1 MLRCLFCR
9 EEYEKLSAEHV
20 FPAALGGNLEL
31 RDGVCTKCN
40 NDFSKFETALVK
52 ELIPIRLLLNI
63 PDRYGDIPSADAVAK
78 GKSGEY
84 KARANADGSV
94 RVRPIVTVTPGADG
108 NKEIRFQYASD
119 KQIEEVKKAVAEKKL
134 QLLEFE
140 VRPAEQADVEVAGE
154 LRVIGAPEGLR
165 TAAKIAYIG
174 MAFCA
179 GSVLASSDA
188 FKDVREYIRTG
199 KGASPASL
207 FIHEK
212 FLNAVQ
218 LGPHQHALILAGR
231 HDKHRVDA
239 IVRLFGGLNYFVRL
253 SDQYGGVDFVHTIV
267 CDAQRGELN
276 GMLFSVV
283 EAELLQTEDVATSKD
298 TVWDNLELSGR
309 WFVDFLDVS
318 VRYYLAQKQKSAKPV
333 EAAPSQV
340 STGD

>member
-1 MLRCLFCR
+1 MLRCLFC
-9 EEYEKLSAEHV
+9 EKEFDRLSAEHV

-40 NDFSKFETALVK
+40 NDFSKFEAALAK
-52 ELIPIRLLLNI
+52 ELTPIRLLLNI

-78 GKSGEY
+78 TEGGEY
-84 KARANADGSV
+84 KVKATADGSV
-94 RVRPIVTVTPGADG
+94 QVRPIVTVTTGTNG
-108 NKEIRFQYASD
+108 NKEIRFQYASE
-119 KQIEEVKKAVAEKKL
+119 KQIEDVKKAVADKKL

-140 VRPAEQADVEVAGE
+140 VRPAEQAEVEVSGD
-154 LRVIGAPEGLR
+154 LKVIGSVEGLR

-179 GSVLASSDA
+179 GSVFAASDA
-188 FKDVREYIRTG
+188 FETVREYIRTG
-199 KGASPASL
+199 NGASPARL
-207 FIHEK
+207 FVHEK

-239 IVRLFGGLNYFVRL
+239 IVRLFGGLNYFVTL
-253 SDQYGGVDFVHTIV
+253 SDKYEGVDFVHTIV

-283 EAELLQTEDVATSKD
+283 EAELLQTEDVATSSD
-298 TVWDNLELSGR
+298 TVWDNLALSGK
-309 WFVDFLDVS
+309 WFVDFLDAS
-318 VRYYLAQKQKSAKPV
+318 IRYYLAQKQKSVKPT
-333 EAAPSQV
+333 EGS
-340 STGD
+340 SS